1 MECKGVD
8 RIQPGLNR
16 LQELDIMKTM
26 SVSFIKVGTL
36 RRYKTGAIFKQY
48 LHITIILLF
57 HNSLLM

>member
-8 RIQPGLNR
+8 RIQPSLNR

-36 RRYKTGAIFKQY
+36 RRYKTGAIFK
-48 LHITIILLF
+48 
-57 HNSLLM
+57 